1 MADGALNA
9 RRSGFEGLCDRRIEK
24 LRDGIHNLIVVDR
37 EDYRLAQILIALY
50 VRGHADAVH
59 YLGDGDLK
67 AVVLR
72 GKSNYVSLRRG
83 GKPGQLFYPLCEYLR
98 VKGLN
103 KIVVCAALRYLLL
116 KTRIRVRRGHE
127 HQRARL
133 KVHVGKSAEHAY
145 RVRALHESVHDE
157 HVRSASL
164 PEKAEYLR
172 AVLSDC
178 FDFKAVCPQC
188 RCAARL
194 SVRVLCKH
202 DF

>member
-1 MADGALNA
+1 M
-9 RRSGFEGLCDRRIEK
+9 F
-24 LRDGIHNLIVVDR
+24 
-37 EDYRLAQILIALY
+37 
-50 VRGHADAVH
+50 
-59 YLGDGDLK
+59 
-67 AVVLR
+67 
-72 GKSNYVSLRRG
+72 
-83 GKPGQLFYPLCEYLR
+83 P
-98 VKGLN
+98 
-103 KIVVCAALRYLLL
+103 CAALRYLLL

-178 FDFKAVCPQC
+178 FDLKAVCPQC
-188 RCAARL
+188 RGAARL